1 MTKEQPSD
9 KPQRDEFESLKPKK
23 SNWTPPDCQFT
34 SVDLF
39 VKKCRV
45 DIQKLNFNKSLK
57 LSNLSKEEWTAH
69 QNLKTRDDIVIKPAD
84 KGGAV
89 VVRRTDLYKQEAF
102 RQLDDTKFYA
112 KVNKDLTQ
120 ANQKIVKDTVNKLIL
135 EQKLPSTARN
145 LFVTMPKT
153 STFYL
158 KPKIRKPNNPG
169 RPIISACSCP
179 TDKKIAPFVKSLP
192 TYIKD
197 TNHALN
203 ILKQF
208 RFPGNNKFLFTMDI
222 TSLYTVIPD
231 NEGLLALKYF
241 FDQRTVKEPSTDTL
255 LRLAEL
261 VLTLNCF
268 TFSGEIFKQINGV
281 AIGTKMGPNYDNLFV
296 GYVEEQIFKQFDGPK
311 TRTFWPLRR

>member
-1 MTKEQPSD
+1 MIGAHVETTADLTTLRLLTAIRSLTSRTLHLILLAKPSSPKLILCVPITKFQSTTKILLRPPSLH
-9 KPQRDEFESLKPKK
+9 PLASLN
-23 SNWTPPDCQFT
+23 SNGQFT

-57 LSNLSKEEWTAH
+57 FSNLSKEEWTAH
-69 QNLKTRDDIVIKPAD
+69 QNLKTWDDIVIKPAD

-89 VVRRTDLYKQEAF
+89 VVWRTDLYKQEAF
-102 RQLDDTKFYA
+102 RQLADTKFYA

-145 LFVTMPKT
+145 LFITTPKT

-158 KPKIRKPNNPG
+158 KPKIHKPNNPG

-179 TDKKIAPFVKSLP
+179 TELISSFLDKKMAPFVKSLP

-208 RFPGNNKFLFTMDI
+208 SFPGNNKFSLPWTSPLYILLFRTMK
-222 TSLYTVIPD
+222 
-231 NEGLLALKYF
+231 GF
-241 FDQRTVKEPSTDTL
+241 WH
-255 LRLAEL
+255 
-261 VLTLNCF
+261 LN
-268 TFSGEIFKQINGV
+268 TFSTNASSKNPQPTHYFV
-281 AIGTKMGPNYDNLFV
+281 WLNLF
-296 GYVEEQIFKQFDGPK
+296 
-311 TRTFWPLRR
+311 

>member
-1 MTKEQPSD
+1 MNSLLKRTRKSFFAVSNLKLIFITKNNLPTN
-9 KPQRDEFESLKPKK
+9 LKETNSNRSNPEK
-23 SNWTPPDCQFT
+23 SNWTPPDGQFT

-39 VKKCRV
+39 VKKCCV
-45 DIQKLNFNKSLK
+45 DIQNLDFNKSLK
-57 LSNLSKEEWTAH
+57 FSNLSKKELTAH
-69 QNLKTRDDIVIKPAD
+69 QNLKTRDDIVINPAD

-89 VVRRTDLYKQEAF
+89 VVWRTDLYKQEAF
-102 RQLDDTKFYA
+102 RQLANTKFYA

-120 ANQKIVKDTVNKLIL
+120 ANQKIVKDTVNKLIS

-145 LFVTMPKT
+145 LFVTKPKT

-158 KPKIRKPNNPG
+158 KLKIHKPNNPG

-179 TDKKIAPFVKSLP
+179 TELISSFLDKKMAPFVKSLP

-208 RFPGNNKFLFTMDI
+208 SFPGNNKFLCTMDI
-222 TSLYTVIPD
+222 TSLYTVIPN

-255 LRLAEL
+255 LRLAEPF
-261 VLTLNCF
+261 LTLNCF
-268 TFSGEIFKQINGV
+268 TF
-281 AIGTKMGPNYDNLFV
+281 
-296 GYVEEQIFKQFDGPK
+296 
-311 TRTFWPLRR
+311 LRRNL